1 MTLARVSP
9 KDGRLP
15 DFWVREKR
23 GKSRRA
29 SAGLGLEAAG
39 QGGEGCRADVF
50 GEPLWLQVEKRGR
63 DGKGRGVGKNMAERA
78 LLQSLFAPS
87 PGSLI

>member
-29 SAGLGLEAAG
+29 SASLGLEAAG
-39 QGGEGCRADVF
+39 LGGGGCRADVF
-50 GEPLWLQVEKRGR
+50 GEPLWLQVEKREGWE
-63 DGKGRGVGKNMAERA
+63 GKRSGKEHGRGWLSFRA
-78 LLQSLFAPS
+78 RLHLLDH
-87 PGSLI
+87 